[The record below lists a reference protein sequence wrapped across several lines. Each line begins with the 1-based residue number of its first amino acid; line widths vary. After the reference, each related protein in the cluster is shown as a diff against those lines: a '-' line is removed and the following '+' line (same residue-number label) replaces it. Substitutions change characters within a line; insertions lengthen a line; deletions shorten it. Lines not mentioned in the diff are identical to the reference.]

1 MNFDYVSTTFFNDG
15 MNLGHSTIIMNR
27 KGRVKTFEVIF
38 NVDKNGELHFYYE
51 NDIDLDDDD
60 REYFENWFKSEADW
74 LLTSQV

>member
-1 MNFDYVSTTFFNDG
+1 

-27 KGRVKTFEVIF
+27 KDRVKKFEVIF

-51 NDIDLDDDD
+51 NDIDLNNDDQ
-60 REYFENWFKSEADW
+60 EYFENWFKSEADW